1 MATLPQFINN
11 IRRRANAVLTN
22 APKATARAAQAAID
36 SLAVTTP
43 KLTTRARSNWVAS
56 IGSPD
61 LSPRGFRSVAAVKAE
76 ARSKLKA
83 LEADQDG
90 AGIAGRRLLGGGEQP
105 GVAQARAQQREQQ
118 GRAAW
123 GRLLGI
129 ANVSTH
135 GPVDLACGVQ
145 RYVVPRSGKGTALKA
160 SRWLPQV

>member
-83 LEADQDG
+83 LEADQEAHVANGGDKVPYLDLLNRG
-90 AGIAGRRLLGGGEQP
+90 SSGQAPAGFVNESVLEAQEALQNVTLLG
-105 GVAQARAQQREQQ
+105 
-118 GRAAW
+118 
-123 GRLLGI
+123 
-129 ANVSTH
+129 
-135 GPVDLACGVQ
+135 
-145 RYVVPRSGKGTALKA
+145 K
-160 SRWLPQV
+160 